1 MTTNSIEVR
10 HPSNMVPRRA
20 LKVCLHILI
29 GSIAQRDPVL
39 FVDRGAVVWSAKSS
53 VESQKSM
60 VWLAISL
67 SANNSASLLLIN
79 PFALVH

>member
-39 FVDRGAVVWSAKSS
+39 FVDRGAVV
-53 VESQKSM
+53 
-60 VWLAISL
+60 
-67 SANNSASLLLIN
+67 
-79 PFALVH
+79 